1 MYLKKL
7 EIQGFKSFAD
17 KTILEFMPGVTTVI
31 GPNGSG
37 KSNISDSI
45 RWVLGEQSIKSL
57 RGGKSE
63 DVIFAGTS
71 SRKAL
76 NFAEVSLTI
85 DNTDGKLP
93 IDYTEV
99 VVTRRLYR
107 TGESEYYINRN
118 TCRLKDIVELFMDT
132 GIGRDGYSIIGQGR
146 IDEILSNNSTE
157 RRNVFEEAA
166 GIAKYKARKTEAER
180 KLESTRQNLLRI
192 TDIIT
197 ELESKLGPLEK
208 QSEKAQKYLKLRDEL
223 KLYEINNFLASTKKL
238 EESLKTTTLHL
249 DELNE
254 ELDQKNSDY
263 TSFYD
268 KRNELKTLLEEKINS
283 YDILKSEIYNEQSL
297 IEKLTSE
304 ISICEEKV
312 NNHLQN
318 INSFE
323 NDINDFETRKSELE
337 NEKAEKAKKIDY
349 YNSQKESYVKTLAEK
364 ESELARITANL
375 SDEELKIENMKSE
388 IIDNLNEISDKKA
401 TMNGLS
407 AMLTNMQNRKSQVMK
422 ELSDIAYETDKLNMQ
437 IEDVNEELRG
447 YSSKSN
453 SLIQIHNE
461 YQAKKHAIQGKYDEA
476 KSKLSE
482 LYSDINVKKAHFKF
496 LSDTEK
502 NRDGYFKS
510 VKSILD
516 KCDLDSNFKKGIHGT
531 LAQLITVPEEYEL
544 AIETALASNLQS
556 IITSTQDD
564 AKKAIYFLKESHTG
578 RATFFPIDSINA
590 ILDENITNRLSG
602 ESGFIGMAYSLIKFD
617 KIYTQVVNSLLGKT
631 IIVSTIDDAVNIS
644 KKIKGSY
651 KIVSLDGDIVNT
663 GGSMSGGSK
672 KLKTD
677 NLLSQKR
684 NLSILEDDIA
694 ELEKNISKLEKVLS
708 ESTQKLED
716 LDKEFESSNE
726 ELKEL
731 EIKTAGLKE
740 KINSLNTLKEANSS
754 KKRTLEAEQ
763 QQLTEQHL
771 SSSTSIEDL
780 TLQIQNIEKNI
791 NEKQELVNEY
801 KQKNKEQMQIRDNL
815 NLDITDYKIS
825 ISSFDESIESVN
837 EIIARIYSDLSNLE
851 MSATKRTE
859 YKEKATAEI
868 ENLNKKIDEQKQK
881 IVEISETISD
891 KQNTL
896 VKADQEKTSLNKEI
910 ETSETT
916 LTNINLDIAQIKENI
931 SKTELKKAKLDME
944 FDNVNTR
951 IWEDYEMTYN
961 ECLALKQDFS
971 NINLNTKINS
981 LRNQIKDLG
990 NINIDAI
997 AEYKE
1002 EKERYEF
1009 ISTQK
1014 ADLDKSEQNLQKI
1027 IADMT
1032 AIMKEEFLK
1041 KFNIINENFK
1051 EVFSELFGGGKALIK
1066 LADESNILESGID
1079 IEVQPPGKKL
1089 QNMTL
1094 LSGGERA
1101 FTAIALLFAIL
1112 KINPSPFC
1120 LLDEIEAALDD
1131 VNVYRF
1137 ADYIKKFS
1145 DNIQFIVITHR
1156 KGTME
1161 AADSIYGITMEER
1174 GISKL
1179 VSMKLK
1185 G

>member
-1 MYLKKL
+1 MHLKKL

-17 KTILEFMPGVTTVI
+17 KTVLEFMPGVTTVI

-71 SRKAL
+71 TRKAL

-85 DNTDGKLP
+85 DNSDNKLP
-93 IDYTEV
+93 IEYSEV

-118 TCRLKDIVELFMDT
+118 ACRLKDIVELFMDT

-192 TDIIT
+192 TDIIN
-197 ELESKLGPLEK
+197 ELELKLGPLEK

-223 KLYEINNFLASTKKL
+223 KLYEINNFLSSTKKL
-238 EESLKTTTLHL
+238 EDNLNTTNAHL

-254 ELDQKNSDY
+254 SLEQKNTDY
-263 TSFYD
+263 TTFYD
-268 KRNELKTLLEEKINS
+268 KRNELRTLFENLTND
-283 YDILKSEIYNEQSL
+283 YDLLKSEIYDDQTT
-297 IEKLTSE
+297 IEKITSE

-312 NNHLQN
+312 NNHEQN
-318 INSFE
+318 IANFE
-323 NDINDFETRKSELE
+323 TDINDFESRKNELE
-337 NEKAEKAKKIDY
+337 NEKSEKAKKIDY
-349 YNSQKESYVKTLAEK
+349 YNSQKEHYVKTLAEK
-364 ESELARITANL
+364 EDELARIIETL
-375 SDEELKIENMKSE
+375 SEEELKIENTKSE
-388 IIDNLNEISDKKA
+388 IIDNLNIISDKKA
-401 TMNGLS
+401 TLNGLS
-407 AMLTNMQNRKSQVMK
+407 TMLTNIQTRKLQVMQ
-422 ELSDIAYETDKLNMQ
+422 ELANITYENDKINMQ
-437 IEDVNEELRG
+437 IEDINEELHTH
-447 YSSKSN
+447 STQAN

-461 YQAKKHAIQGKYDEA
+461 YQSKKHDLQDRYNTTQA
-476 KSKLSE
+476 KLSE
-482 LYSDINVKKAHFKF
+482 LYSSINVKKAQFKF
-496 LSDTEK
+496 LNDTEK
-502 NRDGYFKS
+502 NREGYFKS

-516 KCDLDSNFKKGIHGT
+516 KCDTDSNFKKEIHGT

-556 IITSTQDD
+556 IITSTQED
-564 AKKAIYFLKESHTG
+564 AKRAIYFLKESHAG
-578 RATFFPIDSINA
+578 RATFLPLDAINSTT
-590 ILDENITNRLSG
+590 DESTANKLAT

-617 KIYTQVVNSLLGKT
+617 KIYTQVVNSLLGRT
-631 IIVSTIDDAVNIS
+631 IIVDTIDNAVSIS

-684 NLSILEDDIA
+684 NLSSLETEIE
-694 ELEKNISKLEKVLS
+694 ELEKTISKSEKNLTTYTKS
-708 ESTQKLED
+708 LED
-716 LDKEFESSNE
+716 LDKEFETSNTELKDVEIKIASIKEKLNSFNTIKESNANKKHHLEIEQDQLKEQNTSSN
-726 ELKEL
+726 
-731 EIKTAGLKE
+731 
-740 KINSLNTLKEANSS
+740 
-754 KKRTLEAEQ
+754 
-763 QQLTEQHL
+763 
-771 SSSTSIEDL
+771 TSIE
-780 TLQIQNIEKNI
+780 TIKSEITAIEEDI
-791 NEKQELVNEY
+791 NRKQDLVNEY
-801 KQKNKEQMQIRDNL
+801 KQKNKEQMEIRDNL

-837 EIIARIYSDLSNLE
+837 EIIERINTDLENLQ
-851 MSATKRTE
+851 MSSEKRAE
-859 YKEKATAEI
+859 NKEKAIAEI
-868 ENLNKKIDEQKQK
+868 EILNKKIEEQKQK
-881 IVEISETISD
+881 IADITEKISD
-891 KQNTL
+891 KQNDLT
-896 VKADQEKTSLNKEI
+896 KMDEEKTSVNQGI
-910 ETSETT
+910 ETAENT

-931 SKTELKKAKLDME
+931 SKTEIKKAKLDME
-944 FDNVNTR
+944 FDNINAR
-951 IWEDYEMTYN
+951 IWQDYEMTYN
-961 ECLALKQDFS
+961 ECLALKQDFEGV
-971 NINLNTKINS
+971 NLNNKINS

-1009 ISTQK
+1009 ITTQK

-1032 AIMKEEFLK
+1032 AIMKEEFLS

-1066 LADESNILESGID
+1066 LADESNILESGIE

-1089 QNMTL
+1089 QNMSL

-1145 DNIQFIVITHR
+1145 DGIQFIVITHR

-1185 G
+1185 E

>member
-1 MYLKKL
+1 MHLKKL

-71 SRKAL
+71 TRKAL

-85 DNTDGKLP
+85 DNSDGKLP

-146 IDEILSNNSTE
+146 IDEILSNKSTE

-223 KLYEINNFLASTKKL
+223 KIYEINNFLASTKKL
-238 EESLKTTTLHL
+238 EETLNTTNTHL

-254 ELDQKNSDY
+254 ELEQKNNDY
-263 TSFYD
+263 TTFYD
-268 KRNELKTLLEEKINS
+268 KRNELRSLLEEMTNN
-283 YDILKSEIYNEQSL
+283 YDVLKSEIYDEQTS
-297 IEKLTSE
+297 IEKLTSD
-304 ISICEEKV
+304 ISICEEKI

-318 INSFE
+318 ISNFE
-323 NDINDFETRKSELE
+323 NDINDFESRKSELE
-337 NEKAEKAKKIDY
+337 NEKAEKTKKIDY
-349 YNSQKESYVKTLAEK
+349 YNSQKEHYVKTLAEK
-364 ESELARITANL
+364 EEELAKIIDSLT
-375 SDEELKIENMKSE
+375 DEELKIENIKSE

-401 TMNGLS
+401 SLNGLS
-407 AMLTNMQNRKSQVMK
+407 TMLTNISNRKSQVMK
-422 ELSDIAYETDKLNMQ
+422 ELSEITYENDKLNMQ
-437 IEDVNEELRG
+437 IEDINEELRG
-447 YSSKSN
+447 YSSTSN

-461 YQAKKHAIQGKYDEA
+461 YQSKKHAIQETYNET

-482 LYSDINVKKAHFKF
+482 LYSSINVKKAQFKF

-510 VKSILD
+510 VKAILD
-516 KCDLDSNFKKGIHGT
+516 KCDIDNNFKKGIHGT
-531 LAQLITVPEEYEL
+531 LAQLVTVPEEYEL

-578 RATFFPIDSINA
+578 RATFLPLDAINSSA
-590 ILDENITNRLSG
+590 DENTATKLAS
-602 ESGFIGMAYSLIKFD
+602 ETGFIGMAYSLIKFD
-617 KIYTQVVNSLLGKT
+617 KIYTQVINSLLGRT
-631 IIVSTIDDAVNIS
+631 IIVNTIDDAVNIS

-684 NLSILEDDIA
+684 NLSALETEI
-694 ELEKNISKLEKVLS
+694 EELEKVLS
-708 ESTQKLED
+708 ESTQKLEN
-716 LDKEFESSNE
+716 LDHEFESSNT
-726 ELKEL
+726 ELKDV
-731 EIKTAGLKE
+731 EIKIASIKE
-740 KINSLNTLKEANSS
+740 KLNSINTLKEANNN
-754 KKRTLEAEQ
+754 KKHHLEIEQ
-763 QQLTEQHL
+763 QQLAEQNSH
-771 SSSTSIEDL
+771 STASIEA
-780 TLQIQNIEKNI
+780 IKNEISIIEEDI
-791 NEKQELVNEY
+791 NKKQELVNEY

-825 ISSFDESIESVN
+825 ITSFDESIESVN
-837 EIIARIYSDLSNLE
+837 EIIDRITSDLENLE
-851 MSATKRTE
+851 MSSTKRAE

-868 ENLNKKIDEQKQK
+868 ENLNTRITEQKQK
-881 IVEISETISD
+881 IVEITEKISD
-891 KQNTL
+891 KQNNLT
-896 VKADQEKTSLNKEI
+896 KIEQEKISVNTEI

-931 SKTELKKAKLDME
+931 SKTEIKKAKLDME
-944 FDNVNTR
+944 FDNINAR

-961 ECLALKQDFS
+961 ECLALKQDFG
-971 NINLNTKINS
+971 NINLNSKINS
-981 LRNQIKDLG
+981 LRNQIKELG

-1032 AIMKEEFLK
+1032 TIMKEEFLK

-1066 LADESNILESGID
+1066 LADETNILESGIE

-1145 DNIQFIVITHR
+1145 DGIQFIVITHR

-1174 GISKL
+1174 GVSKL

-1185 G
+1185 E

>member
-1 MYLKKL
+1 
-7 EIQGFKSFAD
+7 
-17 KTILEFMPGVTTVI
+17 
-31 GPNGSG
+31 
-37 KSNISDSI
+37 
-45 RWVLGEQSIKSL
+45 LGEQSIKSL

-71 SRKAL
+71 TRRAL

-85 DNTDGKLP
+85 DNSDYKLP
-93 IDYTEV
+93 IEYSEV

-118 TCRLKDIVELFMDT
+118 ACRLKDIVELFMDT

-192 TDIIT
+192 TDIIN
-197 ELESKLGPLEK
+197 ELELKLGPLEK

-223 KLYEINNFLASTKKL
+223 KIYEINNFLASTKKL
-238 EESLKTTTLHL
+238 EENLNATNEYLT
-249 DELNE
+249 ELNE
-254 ELDQKNSDY
+254 NLEQKNTDY
-263 TSFYD
+263 TSFYE
-268 KRNELKTLLEEKINS
+268 KRNELRTLFENLTID
-283 YDILKSEIYNEQSL
+283 YDLLKSEIYDDQTA
-297 IEKLTSE
+297 IEKITSD

-312 NNHLQN
+312 NNHEQN
-318 INSFE
+318 IANFE
-323 NDINDFETRKSELE
+323 TDINDFGSRKAELE
-337 NEKAEKAKKIDY
+337 NEKTEKAKKIDY
-349 YNSQKESYVKTLAEK
+349 YNSQKEHYVKTLAEK
-364 ESELARITANL
+364 EEELAKIIETL
-375 SDEELKIENMKSE
+375 SEEELKIENIKSE
-388 IIDNLNEISDKKA
+388 IIDNLNKISDKKA
-401 TMNGLS
+401 TLNGLS
-407 AMLTNMQNRKSQVMK
+407 TMLTNISTRKSQVMK
-422 ELSDIAYETDKLNMQ
+422 ELSDITYENDKINMQ
-437 IEDVNEELRG
+437 IEDINEELRTH
-447 YSSKSN
+447 STTAN

-461 YQAKKHAIQGKYDEA
+461 YQSKKHDLQGKYNTTQA
-476 KSKLSE
+476 KLSE
-482 LYSDINVKKAHFKF
+482 LYSNINVKKAQFKF
-496 LSDTEK
+496 LNDTEK
-502 NRDGYFKS
+502 NREGYFKS

-516 KCDLDSNFKKGIHGT
+516 KCDTDSNFKKGIHGT

-564 AKKAIYFLKESHTG
+564 AKKAIYFLKESHAG
-578 RATFFPIDSINA
+578 RATFLPLDAINSTTDDNTA
-590 ILDENITNRLSG
+590 NKLASEN
-602 ESGFIGMAYSLIKFD
+602 GFIGMAYSLIKFD
-617 KIYTQVVNSLLGKT
+617 KIYTQVVNSLLGRT
-631 IIVSTIDDAVNIS
+631 IIVDTIDNAVNLS

-684 NLSILEDDIA
+684 NLSALETEI
-694 ELEKNISKLEKVLS
+694 EVLEKTISKSEKDLTTYTKS
-708 ESTQKLED
+708 LED
-716 LDKEFESSNE
+716 LDKEFETSNT
-726 ELKEL
+726 ELKDVEIKIASIKEKLNSFNTIKESNANKKHHL
-731 EIKTAGLKE
+731 EIEQEQLKE
-740 KINSLNTLKEANSS
+740 QNTTSN
-754 KKRTLEAEQ
+754 
-763 QQLTEQHL
+763 
-771 SSSTSIEDL
+771 TSIE
-780 TLQIQNIEKNI
+780 TIKAEITTIEEDI
-791 NEKQELVNEY
+791 NQKQELVNEY

-837 EIIARIYSDLSNLE
+837 EIIERINTDLENLHLSSE
-851 MSATKRTE
+851 KRAE
-859 YKEKATAEI
+859 NKEKAIAEI
-868 ENLNKKIDEQKQK
+868 EILNKKIEEQKQK
-881 IVEISETISD
+881 IADITEKISD
-891 KQNTL
+891 KQNNL
-896 VKADQEKTSLNKEI
+896 IKMDEEKTSVNQGI
-910 ETSETT
+910 ETAENT

-931 SKTELKKAKLDME
+931 SKTEIKKAKLDME
-944 FDNVNTR
+944 FDNINAR
-951 IWEDYEMTYN
+951 IWQDYEMTYN
-961 ECLALKQDFS
+961 ECLALKQDFEGV
-971 NINLNTKINS
+971 NLNNKINS

-1009 ISTQK
+1009 ITTQK
-1014 ADLDKSEQNLQKI
+1014 SDLDKSEQNLQKI

-1032 AIMKEEFLK
+1032 AIMKEEFLN

-1066 LADESNILESGID
+1066 LADESNILESGIE

-1089 QNMTL
+1089 QNMSL

-1145 DNIQFIVITHR
+1145 DKIQFIVITHR

-1185 G
+1185 E